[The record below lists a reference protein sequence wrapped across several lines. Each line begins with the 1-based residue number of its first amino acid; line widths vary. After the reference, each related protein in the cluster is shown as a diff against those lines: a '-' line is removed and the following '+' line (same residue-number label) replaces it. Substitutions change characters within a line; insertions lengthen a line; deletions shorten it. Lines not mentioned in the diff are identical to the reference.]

1 LCVDL
6 TLTCGVVREI
16 DVTIMKS
23 VTGAVVSPQAEETT
37 RSRDKK
43 LIETSTT
50 ISSISMAT
58 ATNTNNNT
66 TMTTTK
72 SVKFNEFTTIR
83 EIQSLSELSDKELS
97 DVWYNEDEYTAIK
110 DHVTETMKKVSNGDL
125 LPSHDD
131 DTIGNYHHGD
141 NTNNGS
147 DVGGH
152 AGEGQQE
159 WCLRGLEGRTKFGM
173 RKRRNNK
180 ARALEAVWSTQIEL
194 WKQRMENPSIIAAA
208 YKPHSTNAK
217 YPAIAQAHK
226 DEFFPKRLKQHEQQK
241 DKQNR

>member
-1 LCVDL
+1 M
-6 TLTCGVVREI
+6 VRESYI
-16 DVTIMKS
+16 TIMKS
-23 VTGAVVSPQAEETT
+23 VTGAVVSRQTEETT
-37 RSRDKK
+37 RRSTDRKID
-43 LIETSTT
+43 TSTT
-50 ISSISMAT
+50 ISSISMVT
-58 ATNTNNNT
+58 TTNTNTNITPAT
-66 TMTTTK
+66 TTTTK

-110 DHVTETMKKVSNGDL
+110 NHVTETMKKVSNGEL

-131 DTIGNYHHGD
+131 DTIGNYYHGGNGTD
-141 NTNNGS
+141 GS
-147 DVGGH
+147 DVGGGH
-152 AGEGQQE
+152 AAGEGQQEE

-180 ARALEAVWSTQIEL
+180 ARALEAVWSTQIAL
-194 WKQRMENPSIIAAA
+194 WKQRMENPSVIAAA

-226 DEFFPKRLKQHEQQK
+226 DELFLKRLQQLQDQK
-241 DKQNR
+241 TARNSNR